1 MVRFLIRCTNL
12 LTATAGDIVHTS
24 LLNMDIVVL
33 NSEEVANELLEGRS
47 RIYSD
52 RPYMATTELCVL
64 FVFIKCILI
73 NCFLYSFGWE
83 WTTTLAR
90 YGAMFNTHRR
100 IFHEVLRSEAALTYR
115 PKQLKKSYEMLT
127 FLLLDPANYS
137 RHFEASVLICCSLI
151 SFELYYKIA
160 FRHRS

>member
-1 MVRFLIRCTNL
+1 MRFLIRCTNL

-64 FVFIKCILI
+64 FVFIKYILI
-73 NCFLYSFGWE
+73 NCFFIQLRLG
-83 WTTTLAR
+83 
-90 YGAMFNTHRR
+90 MDDNTG
-100 IFHEVLRSEAALTYR
+100 
-115 PKQLKKSYEMLT
+115 
-127 FLLLDPANYS
+127 
-137 RHFEASVLICCSLI
+137 
-151 SFELYYKIA
+151 KI
-160 FRHRS
+160 RGNV